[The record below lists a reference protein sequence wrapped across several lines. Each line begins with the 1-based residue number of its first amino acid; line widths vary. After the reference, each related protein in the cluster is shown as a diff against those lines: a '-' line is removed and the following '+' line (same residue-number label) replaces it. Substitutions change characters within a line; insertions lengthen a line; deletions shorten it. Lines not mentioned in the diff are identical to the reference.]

1 MPRSEDQ
8 DETKPAQKKADGP
21 DGSWGVAL
29 RGVVAGVLI
38 TLAVVAV
45 LRALEPEPK
54 STSPAVAS
62 AVSEQS
68 EPLTR
73 ARSEFAQLYLSYLL
87 KTYYVPRRGYCRP
100 LLEKVCTTLFR
111 TGLITSES
119 VCRTVPNDRFI
130 LAIGRYQ
137 NKVGL
142 PVDGKAGPETVR
154 MMLGGDFSSREEMA
168 AIHCRAHPEGSA
180 HIP

>member
-1 MPRSEDQ
+1 MVEHREETETDPRPGDSSV
-8 DETKPAQKKADGP
+8 AA
-21 DGSWGVAL
+21 AL

-38 TLAVVAV
+38 TLAVVAA
-45 LRALEPEPK
+45 LRALEPTADSAEGE
-54 STSPAVAS
+54 VAS
-62 AVSEQS
+62 AVADQT

-100 LLEKVCTTLFR
+100 LLEKVCMTLFR
-111 TGLITSES
+111 TALITSES
-119 VCRTVPNDRFI
+119 VCQTVPNDRFV

-154 MMLGGDFSSREEMA
+154 MMLGGDYSSREEMA
-168 AIHCRAHPEGSA
+168 AVHCRARPAASA
-180 HIP
+180 TP